1 MDMLVPLIL
10 AVSGIVIIFLC
21 MILGYIGINIEIK
34 GIKRSAKKITKEI
47 IEIKNNM
54 NNMEDKIRENKGE

>member
-54 NNMEDKIRENKGE
+54 NNM